1 MSSGKFIGKPLPTSG
16 VIFNMNDGITGEFT
30 LSELFTDIKNR
41 FNTANNAYRKIK
53 YDCIYGGGE
62 FGELDVAKYYTMLE
76 TFNKYLDAETGGHKK
91 DISGFCEVFD
101 EDLQDIWENSSS
113 VITETFGFKFNSV
126 SSLLTAYAGNG
137 SAMMDDSVTCPITG
151 KFENIEETITKY
163 PVLYNIYPAGRPRDW
178 FMVLKEA
185 IYLENIKKKITA
197 QGNYIKVNGKRP
209 ADLGIPLEVIEK
221 YLPGGT
227 LNASVKDCLSEKLF
241 TEAELEQKTYAIQ
254 QFDKAL
260 AQIYNDPF
268 FKKLDG
274 TEAGQAIV
282 DAHLL
287 TTPELSYEYGVFLD
301 SAECEISNEQYDDLV
316 TANNFTKKDPTVS
329 KYGSDIDNANFVIID
344 KQKTIVDGI
353 GSNQGYF
360 ITLVDPY
367 DALKMQRMLVN
378 PCQEKTENSNATTN
392 DKTSLPYYGGTS
404 DYAWKKL
411 FKSEINN
418 LNTLQRIKNADGMWI
433 GEPNPGNKA
442 QLLDSWSV
450 PLMGDYYNQSIS
462 KDLMGLFPQIPLTD
476 VASNAGNENAL
487 CTIDKQYS
495 SYIVVA
501 VCKTTINPSDGKIT
515 VAILEQFFG
524 SLFDEKDVQSGR
536 DLYIGNIINANSNY
550 IEFYRNT
557 YLKPA
562 FGAGTEPPEFKKTPI
577 PQFYIK
583 DSASLNNAA
592 KMVGV
597 DIANYTDADEEE
609 LLKDLRAA
617 NIFIFDKKRT
627 VLYNN
632 HPQAILTSFSKKE
645 AQKVIANT
653 TGLFGQEYGTTTNI
667 GNNFITD
674 MDRCVSFIKNID
686 DIPIYFIAD
695 AGLST
700 IAQFCDNV
708 VWDAQANNGAGK
720 WVTQNFDPDNDPD
733 VEDRVITQYTD
744 VATWRKVIDKLDQ
757 VSREIRKDC
766 MTIIDAPRQLT
777 LDGAAPKIRRSKPQN
792 NWDDVVGDK
801 LRFISGIN
809 SSYTA
814 GYYNWLRTTDEFSGN
829 AIWLP
834 PTCKIIG
841 NYMYLNAVNLP
852 WLAPAGLSYGVITGI
867 HGISHNPSPAEED
880 QIYLKSWNYVKQY
893 PFDGFII
900 EGQKTTLTKNSA
912 FNRVNVRTLFLDLER
927 YVYNVARTFKYTVN
941 NQYTREQ
948 FVQTI
953 KPKFE
958 DYMIRHG
965 LYDYRIVC
973 NDTNNTPE
981 SIDRNEL
988 RVAIYL
994 KPARLVEFI
1003 MIDFIAAKT
1012 GANFDE
1018 IVL

>member
-329 KYGSDIDNANFVIID
+329 KYGSDIDNANFVIVD

-501 VCKTTINPSDGKIT
+501 FVKLQS
-515 VAILEQFFG
+515 ILLMVRLLLQ
-524 SLFDEKDVQSGR
+524 SLNSSLEVFLMKKMFRADVTFISEI
-536 DLYIGNIINANSNY
+536 L
-550 IEFYRNT
+550 
-557 YLKPA
+557 L
-562 FGAGTEPPEFKKTPI
+562 TPI
-577 PQFYIK
+577 Q
-583 DSASLNNAA
+583 
-592 KMVGV
+592 
-597 DIANYTDADEEE
+597 
-609 LLKDLRAA
+609 
-617 NIFIFDKKRT
+617 
-627 VLYNN
+627 
-632 HPQAILTSFSKKE
+632 
-645 AQKVIANT
+645 T
-653 TGLFGQEYGTTTNI
+653 TL
-667 GNNFITD
+667 NFIVTL
-674 MDRCVSFIKNID
+674 ILNL
-686 DIPIYFIAD
+686 
-695 AGLST
+695 LS
-700 IAQFCDNV
+700 ALELNLR
-708 VWDAQANNGAGK
+708 NL
-720 WVTQNFDPDNDPD
+720 
-733 VEDRVITQYTD
+733 
-744 VATWRKVIDKLDQ
+744 RKL
-757 VSREIRKDC
+757 
-766 MTIIDAPRQLT
+766 
-777 LDGAAPKIRRSKPQN
+777 
-792 NWDDVVGDK
+792 
-801 LRFISGIN
+801 
-809 SSYTA
+809 
-814 GYYNWLRTTDEFSGN
+814 
-829 AIWLP
+829 
-834 PTCKIIG
+834 
-841 NYMYLNAVNLP
+841 
-852 WLAPAGLSYGVITGI
+852 
-867 HGISHNPSPAEED
+867 
-880 QIYLKSWNYVKQY
+880 
-893 PFDGFII
+893 
-900 EGQKTTLTKNSA
+900 
-912 FNRVNVRTLFLDLER
+912 LFLS
-927 YVYNVARTFKYTVN
+927 
-941 NQYTREQ
+941 
-948 FVQTI
+948 
-953 KPKFE
+953 
-958 DYMIRHG
+958 
-965 LYDYRIVC
+965 
-973 NDTNNTPE
+973 
-981 SIDRNEL
+981 SI
-988 RVAIYL
+988 L
-994 KPARLVEFI
+994 K
-1003 MIDFIAAKT
+1003 IAH
-1012 GANFDE
+1012 
-1018 IVL
+1018 L